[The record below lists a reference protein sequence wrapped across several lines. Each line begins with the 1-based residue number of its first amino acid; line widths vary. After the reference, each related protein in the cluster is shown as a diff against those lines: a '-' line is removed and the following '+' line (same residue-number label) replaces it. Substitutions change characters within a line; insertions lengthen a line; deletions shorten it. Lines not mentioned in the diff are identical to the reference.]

1 MIDILGSLDDKIEN
15 NEQLS
20 IELQNYCIKKFDVMF
35 SDTDLCPLSDIANIT
50 MGQSPDGNS
59 YNESG
64 NGMIFFQGR
73 TDFGFRYPSIR
84 LYTTEPKRIA
94 QKGDILLSVRAPV
107 GDINMAFEDCCIGR
121 GLATISSSINAF
133 IYYAL
138 LAKKQDFDIY
148 NNAGTIFGSINKE
161 ALSQFKVPFNGELV
175 NKFLEFA
182 RSINDKIFMLAQE
195 TLELNELKQ
204 LYLKKFFG

>member
-94 QKGDILLSVRAPV
+94 QKGDILLCVRAPV

-121 GLATISSSINAF
+121 GLATISSRINAF

-182 RSINDKIFMLAQE
+182 RPINDKIFMLAQE

>member
-1 MIDILGSLDDKIEN
+1 MIDILGSLDDRIEN
-15 NEQLS
+15 NERLS

-35 SDTDLCPLSDIANIT
+35 SDAELCPLYDVANIT

-59 YNESG
+59 YNEGG

-84 LYTTEPKRIA
+84 LYTTEPKRMA
-94 QKGDILLSVRAPV
+94 NKGDILLSVRAPV
-107 GDINMAFEDCCIGR
+107 GDINVAFEDCCIGR
-121 GLATISSSINAF
+121 GLAAISSEMNAF

-161 ALSQFKVPFNGELV
+161 ALSQFKIPFSDELI
-175 NKFLEFA
+175 NKFLEF
-182 RSINDKIFMLAQE
+182 SQPINDKIFMLAQE
-195 TLELNELKQ
+195 TLKLNELKQ